1 MNIIERLNKQV
12 DKFKYEYLTLKTE
25 NESLKS
31 ELSEY
36 RNKNDEL
43 VRHNQ
48 DMLLKIDSTLTLNK
62 R

>member
-1 MNIIERLNKQV
+1 MNIIERLNKQI
-12 DKFKYEYLTLKTE
+12 DKFKYDYLALKTE
-25 NESLKS
+25 NESLKR
-31 ELSEY
+31 ELNEF

-48 DMLLKIDSTLTLNK
+48 DMLLKIDSTLTLKK